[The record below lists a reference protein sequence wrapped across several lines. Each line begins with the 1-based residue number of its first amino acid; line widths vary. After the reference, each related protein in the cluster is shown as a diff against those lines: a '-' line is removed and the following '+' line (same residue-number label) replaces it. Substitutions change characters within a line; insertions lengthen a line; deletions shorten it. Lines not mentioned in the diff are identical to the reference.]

1 MCPQRFQTGWSYNEE
16 RRGLLERRGN
26 LKRERVQAF
35 LFVEARLALDRV
47 QKRRKKEEK
56 KKNAAQKWEEG
67 EKRGEK

>member
-1 MCPQRFQTGWSYNEE
+1 M
-16 RRGLLERRGN
+16 LERRGN